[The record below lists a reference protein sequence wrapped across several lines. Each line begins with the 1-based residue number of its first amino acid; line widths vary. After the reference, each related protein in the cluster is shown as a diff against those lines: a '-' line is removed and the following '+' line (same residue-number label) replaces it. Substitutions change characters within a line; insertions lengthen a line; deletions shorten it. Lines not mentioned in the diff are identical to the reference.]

1 MSLLFNQDMVVDA
14 NFNYSAAIEF
24 YSVIG
29 LNQTLT

>member
-14 NFNYSAAIEF
+14 DFNYTAAIVF

-29 LNQTLT
+29 LDQTLT